1 MMISD
6 VLTKA
11 GRHRKRKRIGR
22 GIGSGHGKTS
32 GRGHKGLGARA
43 GGTVRRLTEGGQMPM
58 FRRLPKR
65 GFSNARFRTE
75 YQVVNV
81 ATLEKH
87 YEDGS
92 RITPAELEKKG
103 LIHDSARP
111 VKILGD
117 GEVSKKFNVEAT
129 CFSTAA
135 ATKITRV
142 GGNIRSAGPV

>member
-11 GRHRKRKRIGR
+11 GRDKKRKRIGR

-32 GRGHKGLGARA
+32 GRGHKGLGSRA
-43 GGTVRRLTEGGQMPM
+43 GGKVRRLTEGGQMPL

-81 ATLEKH
+81 ADLQKH
-87 YEDGS
+87 FEDGGT
-92 RITPAELEKKG
+92 INPVELEKVG
-103 LIHDSARP
+103 LIRDAARP

-117 GEVSKKFNVEAT
+117 GELTKKFNVEAT

-135 ATKITRV
+135 ATKITKV
-142 GGNIRSAGPV
+142 GGNIRSAGQV

>member
-11 GRHRKRKRIGR
+11 GRNKKRKRIGR
-22 GIGSGHGKTS
+22 GIGSGSGKTS

-65 GFSNARFRTE
+65 GFSNARFRTQ

-81 ATLEKH
+81 ADLQEH
-87 YEDGS
+87 YDDGS
-92 RITPAELEKKG
+92 KITPVELEKQG
-103 LIHDSARP
+103 LIRDSAGP
-111 VKILGD
+111 VKILGN
-117 GEVSKKFNVEAT
+117 GEITKKFNVEAT
-129 CFSTAA
+129 CFSTTA
-135 ATKITRV
+135 ATKITKV
-142 GGNIRSAGPV
+142 GGNIRSAGQV